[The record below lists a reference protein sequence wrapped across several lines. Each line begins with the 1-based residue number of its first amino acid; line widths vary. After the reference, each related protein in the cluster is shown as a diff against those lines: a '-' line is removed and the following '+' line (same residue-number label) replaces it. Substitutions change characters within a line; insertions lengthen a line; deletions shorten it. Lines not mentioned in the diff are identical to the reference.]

1 MSASPPQVNNK
12 QKNSHADRRRL
23 LLASFQVAAGT
34 FLSRVFGLAR
44 DMTIAIQFGASPA
57 TDAFFI
63 AFKIPNFFRRMFA
76 EGSFTQGF
84 VPVLSEYRRKGSAEE
99 IKVLIASVSGA
110 LGAFLFFFVALGMLC
125 AYWIVLVISP
135 GFYDRPEQLALAAE
149 MLRLTF
155 PYLLLVS
162 LTALAAGVLNTY
174 QSFALPALT
183 PIWLN
188 VCMIGAV
195 FVLAPQLAQPI
206 HALAWGV
213 LIAGVVQL
221 LFLLPPLQQ
230 RQLLVLPRLQLQ
242 HSGVRKIVKLM
253 LPTMFGAS
261 ITQINLLIDLLL
273 ASFLVSGSISW
284 LYYSDRLME
293 LPLGVFGIGVATVI
307 LPALSLH
314 SAATDKQAFQ
324 QTLDWAVRMVLLI
337 GAPASVALVL
347 LSEAVLATLFQYG
360 STTPFD
366 VRMAALSLN
375 MYAVGLVA
383 FMLVKVFA
391 TSFFASQN
399 TKTPVKIGLIAVGT
413 NTLLNF
419 ALIGWLAH
427 AGLALASSVAAV
439 LNAGLLFRAL
449 LRHKLFSLS
458 SGWFSFLLQL
468 VLALL
473 AMGITLVYICPT
485 MDDWFAMHFSERA
498 LKLTGICLLGA
509 LTYFGTLMLFGFR
522 PQSMMRQV

>member
-12 QKNSHADRRRL
+12 KEDNNANPRRL
-23 LLASFQVAAGT
+23 LLASAQVAAST

-76 EGSFTQGF
+76 EGSLTQGF
-84 VPVLSEYRRKGSAEE
+84 VPVLNEYRQQGSTEE
-99 IKVLIASVSGA
+99 IKALIASVSGA
-110 LGAFLFFFVALGMLC
+110 LGVFLFFFVALGMLF
-125 AYWIVLVISP
+125 AYWIVLAISP
-135 GFYDRPEQLALAAE
+135 GFYDQPEQLALATD

-155 PYLLLVS
+155 PYLLLIS

-188 VCMIGAV
+188 ICMITAA

-230 RQLLVLPRLQLQ
+230 RQLLVLPRLQLK
-242 HSGVRKIVKLM
+242 HSGVRKVVKLM

-273 ASFLVSGSISW
+273 ASFLMSGSISW
-284 LYYSDRLME
+284 LYYSDRLLE
-293 LPLGVFGIGVATVI
+293 LPLGIFGIGVATVI

-314 SAATDKQAFQ
+314 SSAIDRQAFQ
-324 QTLDWAVRMVLLI
+324 QTLDWAIRMILLI

-347 LSEAVLATLFQYG
+347 LSEAVLTTLFQYG

-366 VRMAALSLN
+366 VHMAALSLN
-375 MYAVGLVA
+375 MYATGLIA
-383 FMLVKVFA
+383 FMLVKVLA
-391 TSFFASQN
+391 IGFFAEQN
-399 TKTPVKIGLIAVGT
+399 AKTPVKIGLIAVAV

-427 AGLALASSVAAV
+427 AGLALASSLAAI

-449 LRHKLFSLS
+449 LQRKSFWLS
-458 SGWFSFLLQL
+458 PGWFSFLLRL

-473 AMGITLVYICPT
+473 AMGCVLVYICPIT
-485 MDDWFAMHFSERA
+485 DAWLAMHFSERA
-498 LKLTGICLLGA
+498 VRLAGICLLGA
-509 LTYFGTLMLFGFR
+509 LTYVGALMMFGFR
-522 PQSMMRQV
+522 PRSMMRV